1 MRSNHLR
8 SHWTGALAT
17 RIIAAAV
24 TGLVL
29 TANLPQTAAA
39 QSTQEESN
47 RLWEGL
53 KKDVFGDRPIK
64 LGTGLVTLVAP
75 KRAQDAGLV
84 PVDIAIDPVKSGG
97 GVKSLTLIIDV
108 NPAPLAAKF
117 ELGKDSGV
125 TNLSTRVRVNDYSF
139 VRVIAETAAGEL
151 HMSEVFVKASG
162 GCSAPAVKNPQE
174 AKLTMGLMKLKQFSE
189 KSDANMSAPNELQ
202 LMIRHP
208 NNSGLQMDQITRY
221 FIPPHFVDKLTVSK
235 DGAMILKM
243 EAGISISEDPNFRFN
258 YDAGGGKEIEAEAI
272 DTEGLVFK
280 DKWPVEAA
288 GL

>member
-1 MRSNHLR
+1 MWITQFIGRR
-8 SHWTGALAT
+8 ARALA
-17 RIIAAAV
+17 AAAALLA
-24 TGLVL
+24 TGLTVP
-29 TANLPQTAAA
+29 AFA
-39 QSTQEESN
+39 QSTPEESN
-47 RLWEGL
+47 KLWEGV
-53 KKDVFGDRPIK
+53 KTDVFGDRPIK

-84 PVDIAIDPVKSGG
+84 PIDIIIDPVKSGG
-97 GVKSLTLIIDV
+97 SVKSVTLIIDV

-117 ELGKDSGV
+117 ELGKDAGV
-125 TNLSTRVRVNDYSF
+125 THLSTRVRVNDYSY
-139 VRVIAETAAGEL
+139 VRAIAETANGEL
-151 HMSEVFVKASG
+151 HMSETFVKASG

-221 FIPPHFVDKLTVSK
+221 FIPPHFVNDLTISK

-243 EAGISISEDPNFRFN
+243 EAGISISEDPNFRFD
-258 YDAGGGKEIEAEAI
+258 YKAGGAKEIEAIAI

>member
-1 MRSNHLR
+1 MKIIRLNGRQGGGMVSR
-8 SHWTGALAT
+8 
-17 RIIAAAV
+17 IAAVAFA
-24 TGLVL
+24 GLV
-29 TANLPQTAAA
+29 AAAGVPGSAVA

-47 RLWEGL
+47 QLWEGL
-53 KKDVFGDRPIK
+53 KTDVFGERPIK

-84 PVDIAIDPVKSGG
+84 PVDIMIDPVKSGG
-97 GVKSLTLIIDV
+97 SVKSLTLIIDV

-117 ELGKDSGV
+117 ELGKDSGI
-125 TNLSTRVRVNDYSF
+125 THLSTRVRVNDYSF
-139 VRVIAETAAGEL
+139 VRVIAETANGEL
-151 HMSEVFVKASG
+151 HMSETFVKASG
-162 GCSAPAVKNPQE
+162 GCSAPAVKNPAE

-189 KSDANMSAPNELQ
+189 KSDANISTPSELQ

-221 FIPPHFVDKLTVSK
+221 FIPPHFINDLTISK

-243 EAGISISEDPNFRFN
+243 AAGISISEDPNFRFD
-258 YDAGGGKEIEAEAI
+258 YRAGGAKEIEALAI